1 MEIQGNH
8 HAPFFFFFIIIIFFL
23 QSTICL
29 SNNVSDHL
37 ALLSFKSLISDSHG
51 ALNSWNNT
59 LHHCK
64 WRGVTCNNPGRVI
77 ALELDNLNLTGS
89 ISPHLANLTSLTTL
103 NLSTNN
109 LHGFIPQE
117 LGRLANLQS
126 FTLSYNSLSGGIP
139 VSLSN
144 CSNLLSIS
152 LGNNMLT
159 GSLRPE
165 LGVLSKLQVLS
176 LSENTLSGFIPS
188 ELGNISSLNGLY
200 LFNDGLEGRIPQ
212 DWGKL
217 TSLKIFQV
225 GANRLS
231 GEIPPS
237 LYNISSIQFLTAGDN
252 QLVGSLPPSM
262 FQTLP
267 NLQML
272 ILNDNRL
279 HGRIPAS
286 LSNATELVELD
297 LKGNN
302 FSGIVPSELGFLRNL
317 YWINLGLNQLE
328 ARTAEDWRFFT
339 SLTNCSLLGTVGL
352 GSNRFSGELPVSI
365 ANLSATL
372 DGISIANNQI
382 SGSIPEG
389 IDKLVNLTVLLM
401 HYNRLSGSIPSS
413 IGKLKKLH
421 VLNLSGNKYKGSIPD
436 SIGNLTQLIRL
447 YLKASGLSG
456 SIPASIG
463 NCQGMSELDLSDND
477 LSGAIPKELLS
488 LSSLSTYVS
497 LSNNK
502 LSGSLPPEVSNLK
515 NLGAF
520 DVSENRI
527 TGQIPSDIGDCQ
539 SLEQLILNGNLFQGE
554 IPRSLS
560 RLHGLEYLDLSKNN
574 LSGRIPEQLGSLRVL
589 LYLNLSY
596 NNLEGEVP
604 TIGVFANTSA
614 VSLTG
619 NYRLC
624 GGDQELN
631 LTACDTQSNRKKHLS
646 LALKI
651 IIPVVSAI
659 ACLALLIFVIVVLHW
674 RKKSKRKSP
683 STLEF
688 CIEDQFMRVSFS
700 ELFDGTNGFSTSN
713 LIGVGGF
720 GSVYKGAIGSD
731 ERLVAVKVLDLQTQ
745 GASKSFMAEC
755 EALRNIRHRNLLKI
769 ITACSSVDRKGND
782 FKALV
787 LEFMPNGS
795 LEKWLHPKPF
805 DRTSSKTL
813 SLIERLNIAIDVA
826 SALDYLHHHGH
837 KPIIHCD
844 LKPSNVLLDNDMC
857 AHVADFGLARF
868 LPEIAPQSF
877 ECSTSSFNIK
887 GSLGYIAPE
896 YGSGAQVST
905 YGDVYS
911 YGVLLLEMFTGKRPT
926 DDSLSEGIGLHIF
939 VSMAFP
945 DRLFDVVDPFL
956 LYKGNNQEAKEIS
969 VEERN
974 CLVSLFRVGL
984 FCTKESPKERMQM
997 GDVTK
1002 ELQAIKDLLLR
1013 FEIDEIFEKT

>member
-1 MEIQGNH
+1 M
-8 HAPFFFFFIIIIFFL
+8 
-23 QSTICL
+23 
-29 SNNVSDHL
+29 SDNL

-51 ALNSWNNT
+51 ELDSWNNT

-89 ISPHLANLTSLTTL
+89 ISPHLANLTFLTTL
-103 NLSTNN
+103 NLSANN
-109 LHGFIPQE
+109 FNGFIPQE
-117 LGRLANLQS
+117 LGRLAKLQY
-126 FTLSYNSLSGGIP
+126 FTLSYNSLSGDIP

-159 GSLRPE
+159 GALKPE

-176 LSENTLSGFIPS
+176 LSENNLSGSIPS
-188 ELGNISSLNGLY
+188 ELGNLSSLNGLY

-212 DWGKL
+212 EMGKL
-217 TSLKIFQV
+217 TNLKIFQV
-225 GANRLS
+225 GTNRLS

-237 LYNISSIQFLTAGDN
+237 VYNISSIQFFTAGYN

-272 ILNDNRL
+272 LLDDNRL

-297 LKGNN
+297 LKNNN
-302 FSGIVPSELGFLRNL
+302 FSSIVPSELGFLQNL

-328 ARTAEDWRFFT
+328 ASSAEDWKFFT
-339 SLTNCSLLGTVGL
+339 SLTNCSLLSTVGL
-352 GSNRFSGELPVSI
+352 ESNRFSGELPQSI
-365 ANLSATL
+365 ANLSARL
-372 DGISIANNQI
+372 DGISIGNNQV

-389 IDKLVNLTVLLM
+389 IDKLVNLTVFLM
-401 HYNRLSGSIPSS
+401 HNNRLSGSIPSS

-421 VLNLSGNKYKGSIPD
+421 VLNLSGNKFKGSIPD
-436 SIGNLTQLIRL
+436 SIGNLTQLIML
-447 YLKASGLSG
+447 YSEASGLSG

-463 NCQGMSELDLSDND
+463 NCQGLLELDLSYND
-477 LSGAIPKELLS
+477 LSGEIPKELLS
-488 LSSLSTYVS
+488 ISALSTYVY

-502 LSGSLPPEVSNLK
+502 LSGSLPAEVSNLK
-515 NLGAF
+515 NLGVF

-527 TGQIPSDIGDCQ
+527 TGQIPSAIGDCQ
-539 SLEQLILNGNLFQGE
+539 SLEQLFLQGNLFQGE
-554 IPRSLS
+554 IPESLS
-560 RLHGLEYLDLSKNN
+560 RLHGLKLLDLSKNN
-574 LSGRIPEQLGSLRVL
+574 LSGHIPEQLGSLRAL

-624 GGDQELN
+624 GGDPKLN

-646 LALKI
+646 LTLKI

-659 ACLALLIFVIVVLHW
+659 ACLALLIFVFVALHW
-674 RKKSKRKSP
+674 RKKSKWR
-683 STLEF
+683 STSTSEF
-688 CIEDQFMRVSFS
+688 GIEDQFMRVSYS
-700 ELFDGTNGFSTSN
+700 ELFEGTNGFSASN

-720 GSVYKGAIGSD
+720 GSVYQGTISSE
-731 ERLVAVKVLDLQTQ
+731 ERMVAVKVLDLQIQ

-769 ITACSSVDRKGND
+769 ITACSSVDNEGND

-795 LEKWLHPKPF
+795 LEKWLHPMQF
-805 DRTSSKTL
+805 DRTPSKTMN
-813 SLIERLNIAIDVA
+813 LIERLNIAIDVA
-826 SALDYLHHHGH
+826 SALDYLHHYGH

-857 AHVADFGLARF
+857 AHVADFGLAKF
-868 LPEIAPQSF
+868 LSEMVPQSF
-877 ECSTSSFNIK
+877 ECSTSSFDIK
-887 GSLGYIAPE
+887 GSIGYIAP
-896 YGSGAQVST
+896 GKLSSQI
-905 YGDVYS
+905 
-911 YGVLLLEMFTGKRPT
+911 LLL
-926 DDSLSEGIGLHIF
+926 L
-939 VSMAFP
+939 
-945 DRLFDVVDPFL
+945 LFSNYNVKNIVL
-956 LYKGNNQEAKEIS
+956 TIYL
-969 VEERN
+969 
-974 CLVSLFRVGL
+974 
-984 FCTKESPKERMQM
+984 
-997 GDVTK
+997 
-1002 ELQAIKDLLLR
+1002 
-1013 FEIDEIFEKT
+1013 